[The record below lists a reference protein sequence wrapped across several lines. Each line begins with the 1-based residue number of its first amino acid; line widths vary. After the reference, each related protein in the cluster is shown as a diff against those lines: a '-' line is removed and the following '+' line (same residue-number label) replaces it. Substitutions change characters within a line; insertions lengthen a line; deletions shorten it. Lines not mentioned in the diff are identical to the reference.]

1 MKINVAGYNIDKSLI
16 DKLNSSQATPE
27 VISAAYARI
36 SRSKKDVTSLRKQ
49 ALGEV
54 EKARKSNNNIIF
66 GMGHSSIAE
75 HVVFNLDIL
84 DVSRYLTEF
93 IQKSRLASFTE
104 KSQRYVTLTSAYYI
118 PEELTGKQKEE
129 YVNLMDFLFAN
140 YEEMF
145 QLAKANLE
153 KEKFQGSQRDLEGK
167 AKEDARYILPLATQT
182 QMGITINARSLERL
196 LRRLDAC
203 GIKEAKDLKELITNQ
218 VKDIAPSVIK
228 YTNAEVYEK
237 LKCDIPK
244 LPVVDNKFHWQLNH
258 HSKNPDLK
266 ILAYYIF
273 ENCGESLDNIE
284 NYLSSLSYLELKSMF
299 KSIFANMKA
308 YHLPIKA
315 FEVAEFEFQFDISAS
330 CFAQLKRHRM
340 ATIIKSQYE
349 LKDGF
354 VIPPQLKLLDQTSR
368 FQEAYKRITELYS
381 QLDSNIAPY
390 ILTNAHKV
398 RVVMK
403 ANLRELYHFSRLRS
417 DSHAQWEIQELS
429 DFLIAEIQELA
440 PLSASLMMGKD
451 RFMQVKNC
459 SFASQR

>member
-1 MKINVAGYNIDKSLI
+1 MKINVAGYNIDKNLI
-16 DKLNSSQATPE
+16 DKLDKVKATPE

-36 SRSKKDVTSLRKQ
+36 SRSKKDVTTLRAD
-49 ALGEV
+49 ALLEV
-54 EKARKSNNNIIF
+54 EKARESNNNIIF
-66 GMGHSSIAE
+66 EMGHSSIAE
-75 HVVFNLDIL
+75 HVVFNLDML

-104 KSQRYVTLTSAYYI
+104 KSQRYVTLKSAYYI
-118 PEELTGKQKEE
+118 PEELTDSQRKE
-129 YVNLMDFLFAN
+129 YISLMDFLFSS

-145 QLAKANLE
+145 QLAKAKLIEENFPGTNRE
-153 KEKFQGSQRDLEGK
+153 LEGK
-167 AKEDARYILPLATQT
+167 AKEDARYILPLSTQT
-182 QMGITINARSLERL
+182 QMGVTINARSLERL
-196 LRRLDAC
+196 LRRLDGC
-203 GIKEAKDLKELITNQ
+203 GLNEARELKELIVEQ

-228 YTNAEVYEK
+228 YTNAEVYERNTNC
-237 LKCDIPK
+237 LIDLPK
-244 LPVVDNKFHWQLNH
+244 VDNRFNWQLNS
-258 HSKNPDLK
+258 HSDSPDLK
-266 ILAYYIF
+266 ILANYLF
-273 ENCGESLDNIE
+273 ENCGESLERIE
-284 NYLSSLSYLELKSMF
+284 LYLASLKDHELKAMF
-299 KSIFANMKA
+299 NSIFENMKA

-340 ATIIKSQYE
+340 ATIIKSRYD
-349 LKDGF
+349 LANGF
-354 VIPPQLKLLDQTSR
+354 VMPPQLELLKQNYR

-390 ILTNAHKV
+390 LLTNAHNV

-429 DFLIAEIQELA
+429 DFLISKIQEVA

-451 RFMQVKNC
+451 QFNKKINN
-459 SFASQR
+459 

>member
-16 DKLNSSQATPE
+16 DQLDSIQATPE

-54 EKARKSNNNIIF
+54 EKARKSNDNIIF
-66 GMGHSSIAE
+66 EMGHSSIAE

-118 PEELTGKQKEE
+118 PDELTDNQRKEYIE
-129 YVNLMDFLFAN
+129 LMKFLFTS
-140 YEEMF
+140 YEEIF
-145 QLAKANLE
+145 QLAKTQLI
-153 KEKFQGSQRDLEGK
+153 KENFSGSQRDLEGK

-182 QMGITINARSLERL
+182 QMGATINARSLERL

-203 GIKEAKDLKELITNQ
+203 GLKEATDLKELIVNQ

-228 YTNAEVYEK
+228 YTNAEVYERIK
-237 LKCDIPK
+237 NN
-244 LPVVDNKFHWQLNH
+244 LPPLPSVDNNFEWKLNH
-258 HSKNPDLK
+258 YSENPDLK

-273 ENCGESLDNIE
+273 ENTGESLHNIE
-284 NYLSSLSYLELKSMF
+284 KYLTSLSYIELKAMF
-299 KSIFANMKA
+299 KSIFDNMKA

-315 FEVAEFEFQFDISAS
+315 FEAAEFDFQFDISAS
-330 CFAQLKRHRM
+330 CYAQLKRHRM

-349 LKDGF
+349 LSDGF
-354 VIPPQLKLLDQTSR
+354 VIPQQLILLNQQDIFHQ
-368 FQEAYKRITELYS
+368 AYNRISKLYS
-381 QLDSNIAPY
+381 QLDKNIAPY

-417 DSHAQWEIQELS
+417 DQHAQWEIQELS
-429 DFLIAEIQELA
+429 DFITDQIQKVA

-451 RFMQVKNC
+451 KFN
-459 SFASQR
+459 QRTFS

>member
-16 DKLNSSQATPE
+16 DSLDKVKATPE

-36 SRSKKDVTSLRKQ
+36 SRSKKNVTSLRKD
-49 ALGEV
+49 ALAEV

-66 GMGHSSIAE
+66 EMGHSSIAE

-118 PEELTGKQKEE
+118 PKELSAELRAE
-129 YVNLMDFLFAN
+129 YIELMEYLFTS

-145 QLAKANLE
+145 QLAKAQLI
-153 KEKFQGSQRDLEGK
+153 KENFAGSSRELEGK
-167 AKEDARYILPLATQT
+167 AKEDARYILPLSTQT
-182 QMGITINARSLERL
+182 QMGVTINARSLERL
-196 LRRLDAC
+196 LRRLDGC
-203 GIKEAKDLKELITNQ
+203 GIAEAVDLKKLIAEQ
-218 VKDIAPSVIK
+218 VQDIAPSVIK
-228 YTNAEVYEK
+228 YTEAEVYEK
-237 LKCDIPK
+237 CKNKIPALSK
-244 LPVVDNKFHWQLNH
+244 VDNNFEWKLNH
-258 HSKNPDLK
+258 HTENPDLK

-273 ENCGESLDNIE
+273 ENSGESLDNIE
-284 NYLSSLSYLELKSMF
+284 QYLASLSYPELKSMF
-299 KSIFANMKA
+299 NSIFADMKA

-315 FEVAEFEFQFDISAS
+315 FEVADFEFQFDVSAS

-340 ATIIKSQYE
+340 ATIIKSQYAIE
-349 LKDGF
+349 SGY
-354 VIPPQLKLLDQTSR
+354 VIPPQLMLLNQRERFEQAYAKISNLYAKLDC
-368 FQEAYKRITELYS
+368 
-381 QLDSNIAPY
+381 NIAPY

-429 DFLIAEIQELA
+429 DVLITKIQEVA

-451 RFMQVKNC
+451 KFNETIKNLK
-459 SFASQR
+459 A

>member
-1 MKINVAGYNIDKSLI
+1 MRINVAGYNIDKTLI
-16 DKLNSSQATPE
+16 DKLDNIQATPE

-36 SRSKKDVTSLRKQ
+36 SRSKNDVTTLREQ

-54 EKARKSNNNIIF
+54 EKARKSNDNIIF
-66 GMGHSSIAE
+66 EMGHSSIAE

-104 KSQRYVTLTSAYYI
+104 KSQRYVTLSSAYYI
-118 PEELTGKQKEE
+118 PKELSDSQRKE
-129 YVNLMDFLFAN
+129 YITLMDFLFSS
-140 YEEMF
+140 YDEMF
-145 QLAKANLE
+145 QQAKAKLE
-153 KEKFQGSQRDLEGK
+153 RENFSGSKKELEGK
-167 AKEDARYILPLATQT
+167 AKEDARYILPLSTLT
-182 QMGITINARSLERL
+182 QMGMTINARSLERL
-196 LRRLDAC
+196 LRRLDGC
-203 GIKEAKDLKELITNQ
+203 GLQEAKDLKELIVNQ

-228 YTNAEVYEK
+228 YTDAEDYDK
-237 LKCDIPK
+237 YMCNIPH
-244 LPVVDNKFHWQLNH
+244 LSNVDNSFHWQLNYY
-258 HSKNPDLK
+258 SPNPDQK

-273 ENCGESLDNIE
+273 ENCGESLDKIE
-284 NYLSSLSYLELKSMF
+284 RYLSSLSPMQLRAMF
-299 KSIFANMKA
+299 RSIFDNMKA

-315 FEVAEFEFQFDISAS
+315 FESAEFEFQFDISAS

-349 LKDGF
+349 LNDGY
-354 VIPPQLKLLDQTSR
+354 VIPPQLKMINQTAH
-368 FQEAYKRITELYS
+368 FKEAYTRINSLYS
-381 QLDSNIAPY
+381 KLNKGIAPY

-417 DSHAQWEIQELS
+417 DKHAQWEIQELS
-429 DFLIAEIQELA
+429 DFLIQKIQELA

-451 RFMQVKNC
+451 DFNKMKL
-459 SFASQR
+459 

>member
-1 MKINVAGYNIDKSLI
+1 MNMRINVAGYNIDKTLI
-16 DKLNSSQATPE
+16 DKLDNIQATPE

-36 SRSKKDVTSLRKQ
+36 SRSKNDVTTLREQ

-54 EKARKSNNNIIF
+54 EKARKSNDNIIF
-66 GMGHSSIAE
+66 EMGHSSIAE

-104 KSQRYVTLTSAYYI
+104 KSQRYVTLSSAYYI
-118 PEELTGKQKEE
+118 PKELSDSQRKE
-129 YVNLMDFLFAN
+129 YITLMDFLFSS
-140 YEEMF
+140 YDEMF
-145 QLAKANLE
+145 QQAKAKLE
-153 KEKFQGSQRDLEGK
+153 RENFSGSKKELEGK
-167 AKEDARYILPLATQT
+167 AKEDARYILPLSTLT
-182 QMGITINARSLERL
+182 QMGMTINARSLERL
-196 LRRLDAC
+196 LRRLDGC
-203 GIKEAKDLKELITNQ
+203 GLQEAKDLKELIVNQ

-228 YTNAEVYEK
+228 YTDAEDYDK
-237 LKCDIPK
+237 YMCNIPH
-244 LPVVDNKFHWQLNH
+244 LSNVDNSFHWQLNYY
-258 HSKNPDLK
+258 SPNPDQK

-273 ENCGESLDNIE
+273 ENCGESLDKIE
-284 NYLSSLSYLELKSMF
+284 RYLSSLSPMQLRAMF
-299 KSIFANMKA
+299 RSIFDNMKA

-315 FEVAEFEFQFDISAS
+315 FESAEFEFQFDISAS

-349 LKDGF
+349 LNDGY
-354 VIPPQLKLLDQTSR
+354 VIPPQLKMINQTAH
-368 FQEAYKRITELYS
+368 FKEAYTRINSLYS
-381 QLDSNIAPY
+381 KLNKGIAPY

-417 DSHAQWEIQELS
+417 DKHAQWEIQELS
-429 DFLIAEIQELA
+429 DFLIQKIQELA

-451 RFMQVKNC
+451 DFNKMKL
-459 SFASQR
+459 

>member
-16 DKLNSSQATPE
+16 DTLDNIKATPE

-36 SRSKKDVTSLRKQ
+36 SRSKKDVTSLREE
-49 ALGEV
+49 ALSEV
-54 EKARKSNNNIIF
+54 EKARKSNNSIIF
-66 GMGHSSIAE
+66 EMGHSSIAE

-118 PEELTGKQKEE
+118 PQELTESQKEE
-129 YVNLMDFLFAN
+129 YINLMEFLFSS

-145 QLAKANLE
+145 QIAKKQLI
-153 KEKFQGSQRDLEGK
+153 KENFSGSQRELEGK
-167 AKEDARYILPLATQT
+167 AKEDARYILPLSTQT
-182 QMGITINARSLERL
+182 QMGVTINARSLERL

-203 GIKEAKDLKELITNQ
+203 GLSEAKDLKNMIVEQ

-228 YTNAEVYEK
+228 YTDAEVYERYNK
-237 LKCDIPK
+237 HIPDFPK
-244 LPVVDNKFHWQLNH
+244 VNNRFNWQLNH
-258 HSKNPDLK
+258 HTDNPDLK

-273 ENCGESLDNIE
+273 ENSGESLDNIE
-284 NYLSSLSYLELKSMF
+284 KYLSSLSYHELKAMF
-299 KSIFANMKA
+299 KSIFENMKA

-315 FEVAEFEFQFDISAS
+315 FESAEFEFQFNISSS
-330 CFAQLKRHRM
+330 CYAQLKRHRM
-340 ATIIKSQYE
+340 ATIIKSHYE
-349 LKDGF
+349 IKNGY
-354 VIPPQLKLLDQTSR
+354 VIPPQLEFLKQVNR
-368 FQEAYKRITELYS
+368 FQEANEKIAKLYS
-381 QLDSNIAPY
+381 QLDSSIAPY
-390 ILTNAHKV
+390 VLTNAHRV

-429 DFLIAEIQELA
+429 DFLIAKIQEVA

-451 RFMQVKNC
+451 EFNKVVL
-459 SFASQR
+459 

>member
-16 DKLNSSQATPE
+16 DTLDNIKATPE

-36 SRSKKDVTSLRKQ
+36 SRSKKDVTSLREE
-49 ALGEV
+49 ALSEV
-54 EKARKSNNNIIF
+54 EKARKSNNSIIF
-66 GMGHSSIAE
+66 EMGHSSIAE

-118 PEELTGKQKEE
+118 PQELTESQKEE
-129 YVNLMDFLFAN
+129 YINLMEFLFSS

-145 QLAKANLE
+145 QIAKKQLI
-153 KEKFQGSQRDLEGK
+153 KENFSGSQRELEGK
-167 AKEDARYILPLATQT
+167 AKEDARYILPLSTQT
-182 QMGITINARSLERL
+182 QMGVTINARSLERL

-203 GIKEAKDLKELITNQ
+203 GLSEAKELKNMIVEQ

-228 YTNAEVYEK
+228 YTDAEVYERYNK
-237 LKCDIPK
+237 HIPDFPK
-244 LPVVDNKFHWQLNH
+244 VNNRFNWQLNH
-258 HSKNPDLK
+258 HTDNPDLK

-273 ENCGESLDNIE
+273 ENSGESLDNIE
-284 NYLSSLSYLELKSMF
+284 KYLSSLSYHELKAMF
-299 KSIFANMKA
+299 KSIFENMKA

-315 FEVAEFEFQFDISAS
+315 FESAEFEFQFNISSS
-330 CFAQLKRHRM
+330 CYAQLKRHRM
-340 ATIIKSQYE
+340 ATIIKSHYE
-349 LKDGF
+349 IKNGF
-354 VIPPQLKLLDQTSR
+354 VIPPQLEFLKQANR
-368 FQEAYKRITELYS
+368 FQEANEKIAKLYS
-381 QLDSNIAPY
+381 QLDSSIAPY
-390 ILTNAHKV
+390 VLTNAHRV

-429 DFLIAEIQELA
+429 DFLIAKIQEVA

-451 RFMQVKNC
+451 EFNKVVL
-459 SFASQR
+459 